1 MSHLVQ
7 DLIKAH
13 AENKS
18 IHLGVLSGSAF
29 KALLNE
35 LAAVRQGGKQ

>member
-13 AENKS
+13 TENKP
-18 IHLGVLSGSAF
+18 IHLGPLSGSDF

-35 LAAVRQGGKQ
+35 LAAARRGGK